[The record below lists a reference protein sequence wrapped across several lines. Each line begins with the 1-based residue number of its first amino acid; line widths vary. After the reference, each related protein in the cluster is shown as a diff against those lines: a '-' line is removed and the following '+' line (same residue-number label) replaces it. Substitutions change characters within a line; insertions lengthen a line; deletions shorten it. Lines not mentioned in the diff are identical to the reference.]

1 MRIAVWHNLPSGGG
15 KRALYYHVRGLV
27 ERGHTVE
34 AWCPP
39 TADRSFLPLAQLVP
53 EHVVPLTWEPKR
65 RRGPVT
71 RAWANYKNVVDK
83 LAALDRHC
91 RQCAEEIE
99 RGGFD
104 ILFANGDR
112 DFAVSPIGRQVRLPR
127 ALYLQEPYR
136 PLYEAMPQL
145 SWLALPSPKRF
156 SPAYLVRFL
165 HNLVKVQGARVQ
177 AREEV
182 LNAQAFDT
190 ILVNS
195 HFSRESILRA
205 YGLDATVCYLG
216 VDLDLFRRHD
226 VQREGFVLGL
236 GSFTPAKGVRV
247 VIEAI
252 NRMEKPRPRLVWVG
266 NASQPDFFDEMKR
279 LARSLGVDLQPRLQV
294 TDEEI
299 VGLLN
304 RAGVLAYAPRL
315 EPFGFAPIEAN
326 ACGLPAVV
334 VPEGGVRE
342 TVIDGVN
349 GLWADHDPESLANAM
364 HRLLSDGDYAAR
376 LGEQG
381 RQMAREKW
389 SLDGAIDRLE
399 SRLLETIEKAR
410 RERPGYTGS
419 PRSYPPGGAGR
430 E

>member
-27 ERGHTVE
+27 ERGHSVE

-39 TADRSFLPLAQLVP
+39 TADRSFLPLDQLVP
-53 EHVVPLTWEPKR
+53 EHVVPLAWEPKR
-65 RRGPVT
+65 LRGPVT

-112 DFAVSPIGRQVRLPR
+112 DFAVSPIGRHVRLPR

-145 SWLALPSPKRF
+145 PWLALPGPRRF
-156 SPAYLVRFL
+156 SPTYLIRFL
-165 HNLVKVQGARVQ
+165 HNLVKAQGARTQ

-195 HFSRESILRA
+195 QFSRESILRA
-205 YGLDATVCYLG
+205 YGLDASVCYLG
-216 VDLDLFRRHD
+216 VDLDLFHKHE
-226 VQREGFVLGL
+226 VQRERFVLGL
-236 GSFTPAKGVRV
+236 GSFTPAKGVRI

-252 NRMEKPRPRLVWVG
+252 NLMEKPRPRLVWVG
-266 NASQPDFFDEMKR
+266 NASQPDFLEEMKR
-279 LARSLGVDLQPRLQV
+279 LARALEVDLQPRLEV
-294 TDEEI
+294 TDEEL
-299 VGLLN
+299 VDLLN

-349 GLWADHDPESLANAM
+349 GLWADHDAESVASAL
-364 HRLLSDGDYAAR
+364 HRLLSDSDYAAR

-381 RQMAREKW
+381 IQMAREKW
-389 SLDGAIDRLE
+389 SLDDAIDRLE
-399 SRLLETIEKAR
+399 RRLLETIEKTR
-410 RERPGYTGS
+410 RERPGFRDS
-419 PRSYPPGGAGR
+419 PRSYPSGGTDR

>member
-27 ERGHTVE
+27 ERGHVVE

-39 TADRSFLPLAQLVP
+39 TAERSFLPLDQIVP

-65 RRGPVT
+65 RRGPVA

-91 RQCAEEIE
+91 RQCAAEIE
-99 RGGFD
+99 QGNFD

-112 DFAVSPIGRQVRLPR
+112 DFAVSPIAGHVKLPTV
-127 ALYLQEPYR
+127 LYLQEPYR

-145 SWLALPSPKRF
+145 PWLALSGPKRLA
-156 SPAYLVRFL
+156 PAYLVRFI

-177 AREEV
+177 AHEEV
-182 LNAQAFDT
+182 LNARAFDT

-195 HFSRESILRA
+195 HFSRESLLRA
-205 YGLDATVCYLG
+205 YGLDAAVCYLG
-216 VDLDLFRRHD
+216 VDLELFRRHD
-226 VQREGFVLGL
+226 IQREGFVLGL
-236 GSFTPAKGVRV
+236 GSFTPAKGIKIVT
-247 VIEAI
+247 EAI

-266 NASQPDFFDEMKR
+266 NAAQTDFLEEMKR
-279 LARSLGVDLQPRLQV
+279 LASSLEVDLQPRLQV
-294 TDEEI
+294 TDEEL
-299 VGLLN
+299 VDLLN
-304 RAGVLAYAPRL
+304 RAGALVYAPRL

-342 TVIDGVN
+342 TIIDGVN
-349 GLWADHDPESLANAM
+349 GLWADHDPESLANALYT
-364 HRLLSDGDYAAR
+364 LLSDSDYATR

-381 RQMAREKW
+381 QQIVRDRW
-389 SLDGAIDRLE
+389 SLDAAIDRLE
-399 SRLLETIEKAR
+399 RRLLETITKTSH
-410 RERPGYTGS
+410 ERPML
-419 PRSYPPGGAGR
+419 AQ
-430 E
+430 